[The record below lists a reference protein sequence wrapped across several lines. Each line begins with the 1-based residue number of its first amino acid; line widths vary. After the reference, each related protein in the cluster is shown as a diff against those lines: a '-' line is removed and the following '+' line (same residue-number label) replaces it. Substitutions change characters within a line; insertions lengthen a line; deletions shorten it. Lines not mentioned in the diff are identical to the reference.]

1 MRQNPPARPRLG
13 ADRRDDRPRR
23 DVRVVCDRELVP
35 DALQVDERLDRVGVV
50 GVVVSRFPADTE
62 PPVRRLRDAN
72 RRVASARLAC
82 KPDSLL
88 VLGVEQEAAMMKAES
103 KERITQPGIPPAPP
117 ARW

>member
-88 VLGVEQEAAMMKAES
+88 VLGVEQEAAQMKPES
-103 KERITQPGIPPAPP
+103 PERITQPGKQQAQPAC
-117 ARW
+117 